1 VEGALELPRDSE
13 SSEERLAAVPPLAER
28 LAHETRALRHF
39 VRALLRGSAAD
50 VDDVVQDVLARAW
63 QYRAT
68 FDGGRAL
75 GPWLRASAVRAVVDH
90 RVRAARR
97 PVTPVA
103 ADDEPTAQPHGD
115 ALAERE
121 DVDRLLARLDAHE
134 RDVLVR
140 FHQRG
145 ESIAEI
151 ARSLA
156 LPAGTVKSL
165 LHRARRRL
173 AHDTPRTEEDS

>member
-1 VEGALELPRDSE
+1 MEGALELPRDSD
-13 SSEERLAAVPPLAER
+13 STDERLAAAPPLAER
-28 LAHETRALRHF
+28 LAHETRALRQF

-63 QYRAT
+63 QYRAS

-75 GPWLRASAVRAVVDH
+75 GPWLRACAVRAVVDH
-90 RVRAARR
+90 RARAARR

-103 ADDEPTAQPHGD
+103 ADDEPRVPAHGD
-115 ALAERE
+115 PLAERE
-121 DVDRLLARLDAHE
+121 DVERLLARLDAHE

-151 ARSLA
+151 ARALA
-156 LPAGTVKSL
+156 LPTGTVKSL

-173 AHDTPRTEEDS
+173 AHDTPRTEERT